1 MFYEILSDF
10 IDLESE
16 VEMANQQN
24 CYCSNR
30 NIGNTRH
37 HGLQDTI
44 KTAHLISPS
53 FGDKC
58 REENEHHQQ
67 QHGPFVQIM
76 VCVSKTW
83 GPDKTFTN
91 NITR

>member
-1 MFYEILSDF
+1 
-10 IDLESE
+10 
-16 VEMANQQN
+16 MANQQSR
-24 CYCSNR
+24 YCSHR
-30 NIGNTRH
+30 NNGNTRH
-37 HGLQDTI
+37 HELQDTI

-67 QHGPFVQIM
+67 QHGSLVQIM
-76 VCVSKTW
+76 VGVSRTE

-91 NITR
+91 NITLLADLDLN